1 MFKTLPK
8 NVKIISIVALVL
20 MGMFLVPLL
29 KMGFALLPIIGI
41 FIGALGWLLV
51 IAVIVSLTGLQ
62 KKLFKSGGLI
72 QSHQINIPFIGKA
85 TVESTAGREIVLK
98 IQRQQQ

>member
-8 NVKIISIVALVL
+8 NVKVIGIITVL
-20 MGMFLVPLL
+20 LMCAFMVPLL
-29 KMGFALLPIIGI
+29 KMGLALLPLIGV

-51 IAVIVSLTGLQ
+51 IAVVVSLTGLQ

-72 QSHQINIPFIGKA
+72 QSHKIKIPFVGEA
-85 TVESTAGREIVLK
+85 TVESTAGREIILK